1 MSKSTVL
8 DYMIQNDLLDH
19 KKYMVSHHLVTSP
32 KRIDV
37 AQDEVIYIDRIKLGK
52 TSSPF
57 WLEFHSVSESRIV
70 EIKNYE
76 QITRHKGHIYFSNSN
91 VQEYQVSFV
100 KLKIIRFET

>member
-8 DYMIQNDLLDH
+8 DYMIQNDLLDR

-37 AQDEVIYIDRIKLGK
+37 AQDEVIYIDRVKLGK
-52 TSSPF
+52 TSGAY
-57 WLEFHSVSESRIV
+57 WLEFHSATESRIV

-91 VQEYQVSFV
+91 VDSYQISYV
-100 KLKIIRFET
+100 KLKLIKE